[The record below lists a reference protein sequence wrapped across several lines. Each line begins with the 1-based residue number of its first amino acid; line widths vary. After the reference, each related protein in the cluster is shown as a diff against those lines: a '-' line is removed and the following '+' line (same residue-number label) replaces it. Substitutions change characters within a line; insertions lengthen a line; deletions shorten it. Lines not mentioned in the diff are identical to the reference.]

1 MDLLTDTLWRLLLA
15 SREDVL
21 LAGAVTL
28 VLLAPGAFCCWIGY
42 RVIGVRLARGV
53 GLLRA
58 RRRGDRIEQRLE
70 SICTALSILTDST
83 ETGLR
88 ETISGLE
95 RLSGAAP
102 AATPAPVTVPPTVLD
117 QMITPPRL
125 THPADDRRTAR
136 EIAIAEGVS
145 EGEVLLRLRL
155 QNINLQ
161 AARSLASQSAY
172 CN

>member
-1 MDLLTDTLWRLLLA
+1 MLI
-15 SREDVL
+15 S
-21 LAGAVTL
+21 GGVTL
-28 VLLAPGAFCCWIGY
+28 LLLAPGALCCWIGY
-42 RVIGVRLARGV
+42 RVTGVRLAKGV
-53 GLLRA
+53 GLRRA
-58 RRRGDRIEQRLE
+58 RRGADRIEQRLE

-95 RLSGAAP
+95 RLSGTAP
-102 AATPAPVTVPPTVLD
+102 SATPAPVTVPLAVVD

-125 THPADDRRTAR
+125 MHPADDRRTAR

-145 EGEVLLRLRL
+145 EGEVQLRLRL